1 MIVTK
6 TDIEGVVIIEPTLHS
21 DNRGY
26 FFESFNERDFAKAT
40 GITTHFVQDNESR
53 SAEGVV
59 RGLHLQLPP
68 YAQSKLVRVIEGE
81 ILDIAVDIR
90 RGSPTFGHHVAIR
103 LSGENHRQLFIPRGF
118 AHGFITLRGDA
129 IVQYKCDNYYAPEC
143 ERTILWSDPTLNIDW
158 GRDRQ
163 LVTLSPRDSMA
174 KTLDECDT
182 LFDYNC
188 DYYA

>member
-26 FFESFNERDFAKAT
+26 FFESFNERDFTKAT

-68 YAQSKLVRVIEGE
+68 YAQSKLVRVIDGE

-118 AHGFITLRGDA
+118 AHGFIALRGDA

-143 ERTILWSDPTLNIDW
+143 ERTILWNDPALNIDW

-163 LVTLSPRDSMA
+163 LVTLSSRDSMA

>member
-118 AHGFITLRGDA
+118 AHGFIALRGDA

-143 ERTILWSDPTLNIDW
+143 ERTILWNDPALNIDW
-158 GRDRQ
+158 GRDGQ
-163 LVTLSPRDSMA
+163 LVTLSSRDSMA